1 MKIEKMHMNTNARI
15 VSKVLT
21 RNKNTFYALKELIN
35 NSIQAN
41 ATRII
46 INLIPSDNEI
56 TDWQYRPIERIQ
68 IKDNG
73 HGVSFSK
80 FPKSIL
86 ELATDNKPNG
96 FGVGRFSG
104 LQLGRNMFLSTI
116 GYDEN
121 EKVFTETKVEF
132 DISQFE
138 KNDLTS
144 IDLSVEHKNITTAV
158 SCGYNVE
165 IYNLYSNEP
174 KCPKKN
180 KLGIEFLIENF
191 SLKIFE
197 QYPLYIF
204 DNKIRSIVN
213 GHELDRSDFIVETPK
228 LQRIYF
234 TDLFGNKHEVKL
246 QYFNLKLNDPKVRLF
261 IQCYNGEIKSTAL
274 ELTYN
279 SMWYSQNMGTQYVL
293 IESDYLKQD
302 FIETCAL
309 GELNKEWQRFAQFL
323 KESIDDFYKKN
334 NTKYKTFIQK
344 LKSDKAYPFSSHEPS
359 STLATDFFEQ
369 SAFILEEDLN
379 LLSSNDENRTLIYL
393 LLRKVIEDGNLSF
406 IINHVMGLSKKSRS
420 RLIDLL
426 DKTNLEEVINFSTQI
441 ANRLQSLNLIEK
453 IVLNEIDKHVS
464 LYAEVSKI
472 IFRNSWLLGDEYLN
486 SIPSQPQQTILDLLE
501 SLFSA
506 NIPIKSSTKTN
517 NINRKTS
524 VKRLQSQI
532 ICNERRLDY
541 GKIEISVVIL
551 FAPSICI
558 GQYETSCIDNFL
570 FDLGNSNGYPIDKYI
585 FKIYFIGTQIN
596 DFARQRLNRNATE
609 RFVYPNMNS
618 DKEGIR
624 AYLMDWPALIDY
636 NRDKL
641 SCASETLKTNRID
654 VETTFLQEYPDLFE
668 RKNTAQLRIIN

>member
-204 DNKIRSIVN
+204 DNKIRFIVN